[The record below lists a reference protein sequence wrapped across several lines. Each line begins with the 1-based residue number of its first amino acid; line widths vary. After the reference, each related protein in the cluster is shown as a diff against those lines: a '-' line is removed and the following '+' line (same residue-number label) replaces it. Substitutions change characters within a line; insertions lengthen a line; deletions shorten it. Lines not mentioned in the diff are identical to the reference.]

1 VDDAVIV
8 GESIHSQNQAGKYGS
23 EGALAGVYDVYKPIL
38 FAVTTTI
45 VAFLPLLFLP
55 GPEGQLMQAIPIIV
69 ICILVFSLLES
80 IFILPAHLS
89 RKASTSSDEK
99 KDSLLSKIQKQF
111 SQHLDKLNQGLY
123 QPLLVMALKHK
134 ELVIVSFSLMFIIFM
149 VLLSTGWMRVALG
162 VAIDAEVVNASVAFP
177 EGASRKKTEAAVNKM
192 LKAAEDLRIELN
204 ESSSP
209 SISEPVILHVYSV
222 IGPTLKISNQENKQ
236 NLDHTAQVTLEL
248 SDSKT

>member
-1 VDDAVIV
+1 MSLFAFILVLGIVVDDAVIV

-123 QPLLVMALKHK
+123 QPS
-134 ELVIVSFSLMFIIFM
+134 VSYTHLTLPTIC
-149 VLLSTGWMRVALG
+149 
-162 VAIDAEVVNASVAFP
+162 SV
-177 EGASRKKTEAAVNKM
+177 
-192 LKAAEDLRIELN
+192 
-204 ESSSP
+204 
-209 SISEPVILHVYSV
+209 
-222 IGPTLKISNQENKQ
+222 
-236 NLDHTAQVTLEL
+236 
-248 SDSKT
+248 